1 MRLPHSQERVKGLS
15 RAEMAIDRLER
26 RAVGSVTDVL
36 MVEAG
41 AAAGYFTAWR
51 GLPLLWARRSQKF
64 VPPAWMAAEG
74 RRSMRDSAN
83 LTNRHATHPVNAM
96 LNYGYAVLHS
106 QVQLE
111 AVTEGYDPRL
121 GIMHES
127 RSDSAALV
135 LDLMELRRPMVD
147 AAVLKFIAAER
158 FAAADFVVR
167 TDGVCRLAPQLARR
181 LCGAVGL

>member
-1 MRLPHSQERVKGLS
+1 
-15 RAEMAIDRLER
+15 
-26 RAVGSVTDVL
+26 
-36 MVEAG
+36 
-41 AAAGYFTAWR
+41 
-51 GLPLLWARRSQKF
+51 
-64 VPPAWMAAEG
+64 
-74 RRSMRDSAN
+74 
-83 LTNRHATHPVNAM
+83 
-96 LNYGYAVLHS
+96 
-106 QVQLE
+106 
-111 AVTEGYDPRL
+111 
-121 GIMHES
+121 MHES